1 MRNKMVKKL
10 QVIYMG
16 EKKELKIKH
25 PEKAYTHVC
34 IQWETVMTEE

>member
-1 MRNKMVKKL
+1 MRNNGEKL

-25 PEKAYTHVC
+25 PEKAYTRVH
-34 IQWETVMTEE
+34 TVGDWHD